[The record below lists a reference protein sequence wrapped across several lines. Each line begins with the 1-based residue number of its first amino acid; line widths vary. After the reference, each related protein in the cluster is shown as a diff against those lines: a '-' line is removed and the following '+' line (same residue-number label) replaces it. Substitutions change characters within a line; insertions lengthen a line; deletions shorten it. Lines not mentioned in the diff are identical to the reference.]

1 MKKLIAL
8 ILALLCAAAF
18 SVSSFAASEE
28 YDVGEYVNDE
38 ADLLSDDEEQELES
52 IIDGIRE
59 KYDFDVAICTVMSTD
74 GENIETYAEEY
85 YITNPFSFDGLVF
98 VINLNNNESGN
109 REFYT
114 YYCGSVYNTFGEEAY
129 NSDDGYI
136 NEHIISYL
144 VIGDYYSAFKE
155 YLTLTES
162 FAEDYEYYFSSRT
175 DGDYDYYDD
184 IDGYY
189 SGSYD
194 NSNSLKSIVIK
205 EIIVVA
211 LGAVAAFFITQ
222 MMKNKMNTAVIK
234 REASDYV
241 KEGSFNVTKSLDVF
255 TYKNI
260 VSTPK
265 APPANDVNHT
275 GGGFSGGGHSGG
287 GHSGGGGGKF

>member
-8 ILALLCAAAF
+8 ILALLCVVAF

-28 YDVGEYVNDE
+28 YNVGEYVNDE

-52 IIDGIRE
+52 IIEGIRE
-59 KYDFDVAICTVMSTD
+59 KFDFDVAICTVMSTN
-74 GENIETYAEEY
+74 GEALETYAENY
-85 YITNPFSFDGLVF
+85 YITSPFSFDGLVF
-98 VINLNNNESGN
+98 IINLNNNESGN

-114 YYCGSVYNTFGEEAY
+114 YYCGSVYDTFGEEAY

-136 NEHIISYL
+136 NNQIVSYL
-144 VIGDYYSAFKE
+144 VVGDYYSAFKE

-162 FAEDYEYYFSSRT
+162 FAEDYEYYFSSRSA
-175 DGDYDYYDD
+175 DDYDYYD
-184 IDGYY
+184 
-189 SGSYD
+189 GSYG

-205 EIIVVA
+205 EIVVVA
-211 LGAVAAFFITQ
+211 LGAVAAFLVTQ
-222 MMKNKMNTAVIK
+222 FMKNKMNTAVIK

-260 VSTPK
+260 VTTPK
-265 APPANDVNHT
+265 PQANNDSNHT
-275 GGGFSGGGHSGG
+275 GGGHSGGSFSGGG